1 MHLIDWG
8 MTKEHLDKA
17 YQAIGMRQRAEED
30 FELEGYWSTCQTI
43 VVAEWFF
50 QFLDYLYQHYT
61 TTDISMA
68 QLGKD
73 CYAKVLAH
81 KHNWF
86 IRTTV
91 NLALNLIN
99 SREAFE
105 TSLMKEQSQ
114 VLGRPYTKEELYEDM
129 VEMRGYVRKTTEYIY
144 KFNRD
149 RKVENLL

>member
-1 MHLIDWG
+1 M
-8 MTKEHLDKA
+8 
-17 YQAIGMRQRAEED
+17 
-30 FELEGYWSTCQTI
+30 S
-43 VVAEWFF
+43 
-50 QFLDYLYQHYT
+50 
-61 TTDISMA
+61 

-99 SREAFE
+99 SRETFE
-105 TSLMKEQSQ
+105 TSLIKEQSQ

-129 VEMRGYVRKTTEYIY
+129 IEMRGYVRKTTEYIY